1 MDIFERHVVIF
12 GIIFFD
18 VRMKFVRTLLNRF
31 NGLHYRQEY
40 LCLAL
45 EKFPNPLRLYT
56 ARDGKLLDEI
66 TRHHHFVG
74 YCPVIFALP
83 RAYGEAD
90 RLHLVFSQNDLTKNE
105 VFQKKDVLA
114 ELFLEKIFENKI
126 NGGVFFY
133 QAVHARHRF
142 LPSFNQ
148 FIIGLNNILFNKKEG
163 NVFLKGNLLK
173 QVQVAYSMPR
183 KICLISTGKNG
194 LYNLFPT
201 DLHGK
206 VNDQLYVISL
216 RHEGKACRQVMETG
230 RLVLSDMEVGAY
242 KRVYSLGKNHMQP
255 LKERYTFEFSPSDSA
270 IFHLP
275 LPLQVLAYK
284 ELELADS
291 FTEGI
296 HRLLIFR
303 IVNEIKLTADHGT
316 LAHIHSAYATWREN
330 NGLKGNYLLR

>member
-1 MDIFERHVVIF
+1 
-12 GIIFFD
+12 
-18 VRMKFVRTLLNRF
+18 MKFVRTLLNRF

-45 EKFPNPLRLYT
+45 ENFKTPLHLYT
-56 ARDGKLLDEI
+56 VTDGKLLDEI
-66 TRHHHFVG
+66 TRHHVFVG

-83 RAYGEAD
+83 RVYGETD
-90 RLHLVFSQNDLTKNE
+90 RLHFVFSQSSVTENE

-114 ELFLEKIFENKI
+114 ELFLEKIFESKI
-126 NGGVFFY
+126 NGGLFFFR
-133 QAVHARHRF
+133 AVHGSHRF
-142 LPSFNQ
+142 LPSINQ
-148 FIIGLNNILFNKKEG
+148 FVINLNNSLFNKRTG

-206 VNDQLYVISL
+206 VNEQLYVISL
-216 RHEGKACRQVMETG
+216 RHEGMACRQVMDIG
-230 RLVLSDMEVGAY
+230 RLVLSDMKADAY
-242 KRVYSLGKNHMQP
+242 KKVYSLGKNHMQP
-255 LKERYTFEFSPSDSA
+255 LKERHAFDFSPADSA
-270 IFHLP
+270 VFHLP
-275 LPLQVLAYK
+275 LPHQAVAYK

-303 IVNEIKLTADHGT
+303 IVKEVKLTADPAT
-316 LAHIHSAYATWREN
+316 LAHIHCACATWREN